1 MTRQELS
8 RRRVLGSLAAVGT
21 LGAMSG
27 AGASAILQDSE
38 AADNRLVAGALDLEV
53 CVGDGDCEPG
63 PGQRVSLPID
73 LDAGGE
79 GRATVRVEI
88 PDDGRNNPG
97 YVWFRTNCPTGRC
110 GLEQALRVTV
120 REDRNCNGR
129 SDRYDPV
136 LARGSLCEVLNQFG
150 SGELLRR
157 DPVQPGDRICF
168 EISWR
173 LAGELCEDDAVT
185 LELEFFAHQARHSGG
200 PQRPW
205 SDACNVVCKTADEC
219 ACDEGPA
226 ISFVAFCVPDG
237 TPLAPD
243 DVGFTWRNDGEGEP
257 VEIRWDSAVELST
270 VVLSYGT
277 HSGPVFENFDGG
289 TSGIATVGSGNPEQP
304 GQTPSSPAPDGETGL
319 KYEYDETNGTFV
331 LEPEDEPLVRA
342 DPETPGADSTH
353 SVAISIPDS
362 IDGQPLQA
370 FKIEYA
376 GDFDLRKAAPMLTAA
391 AGETATVSTVT
402 AGKTGF
408 VLEFDGTT
416 TLVAGT
422 PLAIEYGAVTHPA
435 DPGLYAVEA
444 TVTAG
449 GNTETVAGT
458 VRVG

>member
-1 MTRQELS
+1 MTRKELS
-8 RRRVLGSLAAVGT
+8 RRRVLGSLATVGT

-27 AGASAILQDSE
+27 AGANAILQDSE

-53 CVGDGDCEPG
+53 CVDDGECEPG

-73 LDAGGE
+73 LDAAGE
-79 GRATVRVEI
+79 GRATVRVEL

-110 GLEQALRVTV
+110 GLEQALRMTV
-120 REDRNCNGR
+120 REDRNCNGEMG
-129 SDRYDPV
+129 RYDPV
-136 LARGSLCEVLNQFG
+136 LSRGSLCEVMKELG

-157 DPVQPGDRICF
+157 DPVQPGERICF

-200 PQRPW
+200 ARRPW
-205 SDACNVVCKTADEC
+205 SDACNVVCKTAEEC

-237 TPLAPD
+237 TPLTPD
-243 DVGFTWRNDGEGEP
+243 NVDFTWRNDGEREP

-270 VVLSYGT
+270 VVLYYGT

-289 TSGIATVGSGNPEQP
+289 TSGIATVGSGNPERP
-304 GQTPSSPAPDGETGL
+304 GQTPSSPAPDGETGF
-319 KYEYDETNGTFV
+319 KYEYDHETGVF
-331 LEPEDEPLVRA
+331 LLDPEDGPLVQA
-342 DPETPGADSTH
+342 DPATPDANSTH
-353 SVAISIPDS
+353 SVDIRIPGS
-362 IDGQPLQA
+362 LDGRQLDQFA
-370 FKIEYA
+370 IEYA
-376 GDFDLRKAAPMLTAA
+376 GEFDLTGVTPTRTTAGGETTAVTAVTAA
-391 AGETATVSTVT
+391 
-402 AGKTGF
+402 KTELT
-408 VLEFDGTT
+408 LEFDGAT

-422 PLAIEYGAVTHPA
+422 SLAIEYGPVTHPTDA
-435 DPGLYAVEA
+435 GLYVVEA

-449 GNTETVAGT
+449 ANTETVAGT